1 MSHVYE
7 CICVIDNLLSV
18 VTQLGQFLSVY
29 IAICN
34 PCCLIYIQFVYVQYS
49 FNLLLPPF
57 EVYRYDNEKYT
68 HIYHR
73 WCLCQKN
80 NLQKSVFDNWKL
92 NAIKTIWFVSNGHK
106 NGHWIFNVIGGD
118 DHADAPKKIM
128 AKNYAH
134 KIWKLKLNS
143 KKTAVDSVNLTY

>member
-18 VTQLGQFLSVY
+18 VTQLGQFLSFY

-73 WCLCQKN
+73 WCLCQKTICKRAFLTIEN
-80 NLQKSVFDNWKL
+80 EMPLKQFGSFPMVIKM
-92 NAIKTIWFVSNGHK
+92 AIEFL
-106 NGHWIFNVIGGD
+106 
-118 DHADAPKKIM
+118 M
-128 AKNYAH
+128 
-134 KIWKLKLNS
+134 
-143 KKTAVDSVNLTY
+143 